1 MGDKLIQK
9 KGIPGE
15 GGEWRFPLD
24 EEEKEKR
31 LVVICQAAEKKQ
43 IRHYPAFVEKLWNQL
58 RFQSWKHRASQ
69 GAVLLSAMLL
79 VFYLNQKKATGV
91 DSIAACSVF
100 LVFAGNICLSGV
112 GRMFSWHMAELEQ
125 TLYLNLK
132 QMVCIGMMEAGI
144 VDLMVL
150 SILTGFAGTAGQ
162 MGAGAAFLYMFV
174 PFLWS
179 DILYL
184 YMLTSLRNTQHGY
197 RQLAAGVIC
206 GILSLFPIL
215 WEDRYHADY
224 LPVWGAAAAAGVFLM
239 AVQIYRMLGKME
251 GGDGLCLN

>member
-9 KGIPGE
+9 KEIPGG

-24 EEEKEKR
+24 EREKEKR
-31 LVVICQAAEKKQ
+31 LAVICQAAEKKQ
-43 IRHYPAFVEKLWNQL
+43 IRYYPGFAEKLWNQL
-58 RFQSWKHRASQ
+58 RFQSWKHRVSQ

-79 VFYLNQKKATGV
+79 VFYLDQKKPAGV
-91 DSIAACSVF
+91 DSIAVCSVF
-100 LVFAGNICLSGV
+100 LVFTGNICLSGV

-132 QMVCIGMMEAGI
+132 QMICIGMLEAGL

-150 SILTGFAGTAGQ
+150 GILMGFAGTEGQ
-162 MGAGAAFLYMFV
+162 MGTGAALLYMLV

-184 YMLTSLRNTQHGY
+184 YMLTALRNTQHGY
-197 RQLAAGVIC
+197 WQLAAGMIC
-206 GILSLFPIL
+206 GMLSLFPIL

-224 LPVWGAAAAAGVFLM
+224 LPVWGAAAVAGVLLM
-239 AVQIYRMLGKME
+239 AAQVYRVLGKIE
-251 GGDGLCLN
+251 GGDSLCLN